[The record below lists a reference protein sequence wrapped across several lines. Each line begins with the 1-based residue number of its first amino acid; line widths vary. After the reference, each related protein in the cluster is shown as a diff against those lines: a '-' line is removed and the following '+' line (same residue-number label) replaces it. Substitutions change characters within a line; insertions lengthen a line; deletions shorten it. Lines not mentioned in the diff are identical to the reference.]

1 MALSEALFLWY
12 CFNAFFSHDQLIF
25 TVSDS
30 GSGKSSSLP
39 CLQKHFFH
47 FSIKAQ
53 SHNIAQM
60 ERSLLT
66 IYWENPTSGR
76 WGCPGRTGW
85 REHRRGD
92 QPPPP
97 PQPAPE
103 SITICWSDKFSQAEC
118 RLLLLWRPR
127 KFFGGKKEK
136 NEKTSPSWGGQG
148 GGLPLLEPG
157 QLGPALN
164 NNLCCKIEE
173 IIYETRVQYSKR
185 NLPQT
190 PHDEAWKEGM

>member
-1 MALSEALFLWY
+1 MFDGDTFDTNPNMIHRAHYMILPPKPAWTRQKRVLPPVKCAPSNSSGVTPAMAAV
-12 CFNAFFSHDQLIF
+12 AVRIMDR
-25 TVSDS
+25 D
-30 GSGKSSSLP
+30 
-39 CLQKHFFH
+39 
-47 FSIKAQ
+47 
-53 SHNIAQM
+53 
-60 ERSLLT
+60 
-66 IYWENPTSGR
+66 PTSGQ
-76 WGCPGRTGW
+76 WGCPGRRGW
-85 REHRRGD
+85 REHRQGD

>member
-1 MALSEALFLWY
+1 MIHRVHLIISPPKNAWSRHLLESRQKRVLPPVKCAPSNSSGVTPAMAAV
-12 CFNAFFSHDQLIF
+12 AVRIMDR
-25 TVSDS
+25 D
-30 GSGKSSSLP
+30 
-39 CLQKHFFH
+39 
-47 FSIKAQ
+47 
-53 SHNIAQM
+53 
-60 ERSLLT
+60 
-66 IYWENPTSGR
+66 PTSGQ

-103 SITICWSDKFSQAEC
+103 SITICWSDSDVRWWFYDITYWWGNLARLNANFSFQGSF
-118 RLLLLWRPR
+118 LV
-127 KFFGGKKEK
+127 EK
-136 NEKTSPSWGGQG
+136 REKIEKTSPSWGGQG
-148 GGLPLLEPG
+148 DGLPLLEPG

-164 NNLCCKIEE
+164 NNLCCKWGE
-173 IIYETRVQYSKR
+173 IIHDTRVQYSKR